1 MAQTFITINGTV
13 TSAELREVNS
23 NGSTISGGLTII
35 GSKVGSTNVY
45 VFQILYS
52 RFYTLYVNG
61 TEVLTA
67 KTLFLNGGEDFIT
80 TDINSGSVTTKMK
93 LSIDMDSHTITNLQ
107 EGSNDGDAVNY
118 GQVKG
123 VIGAPIGISP
133 TPNLD
138 IDSSNMFLIMT
149 LTGVDVSTIRR
160 DNTIIFFYYV
170 NASSGNTAAII
181 NENGKISAGDNV
193 VYQTT
198 EKTPYCIMPKLGF
211 QSNKYVHYG
220 YAVMTSS
227 GKTECKQGSSGIKI
241 PDSWTGIDSAFDNL
255 SGITH
260 SISNNPLIVDAGN
273 QIIVTIPNDEQP
285 NKVCEFEIAYNFLAI
300 GSTQP
305 TINIDG
311 NIVNLGN
318 YVIMKNSSRTFI
330 INKPILTANTAGYNI
345 WVTYRFVGPFTK
357 SNWWKDGN
365 SRLKNF
371 TVSKF
376 PSKLNA
382 DDLDAI
388 LDQVI
393 EKLYTDT
400 TTGVISRK

>member
-149 LTGVDVSTIRR
+149 LTGVDVSTIHR

-285 NKVCEFEIAYNFLAI
+285 NKVCEFELHITLAI
-300 GSTQP
+300 GYSTY
-305 TINIDG
+305 INIDG
-311 NIVNLGN
+311 TLLIF
-318 YVIMKNSSRTFI
+318 S
-330 INKPILTANTAGYNI
+330 
-345 WVTYRFVGPFTK
+345 
-357 SNWWKDGN
+357 
-365 SRLKNF
+365 
-371 TVSKF
+371 
-376 PSKLNA
+376 
-382 DDLDAI
+382 
-388 LDQVI
+388 
-393 EKLYTDT
+393 T
-400 TTGVISRK
+400 TLL